1 MKLNFKKISIV
12 FLLVSLVAVARYYNI
27 QEYLSFESLKNN
39 RDLLNS
45 YYAQNQGLFIVV
57 YILIYILSVAV
68 AIPGAAI
75 LTLAGGAL
83 FGVLTGTLVVS
94 FASTIGASLSFLI
107 SRYLFRDTLRE
118 KFSDKLKAIDKG
130 IRQDGAFYL
139 FTLRMIPIFPF
150 FLINVLMGLTDISL
164 WVFFFVSQVGML
176 IGTIVYVNAGT
187 QLASI
192 SSLKEILS
200 PNLLLSFVAL
210 GILPLFA
217 KSIINY
223 LQNQKIYKN
232 YKKPKS
238 FDYNLIVIGAGA
250 AGLVASYIA
259 ATVKAKVALIEK
271 HKMGGDCLNYGCVPS
286 KALIA
291 VAKKVNTSKKIA
303 EYGLKTAKFEFDFAS
318 IMERVAKVVK
328 KIEPNDSVERYTKLG
343 VDCFSGDAKIISP
356 YIVSMNGKEFTTKS
370 IVIAS
375 GAEPFVPNIP
385 GLNEIS
391 YLTSDTLWNLKK
403 LPKKLLV
410 LGGGPIGCELSQ
422 AFSRLGSD
430 VTIVEMGERI
440 IPKEDFD
447 VSAFMK
453 EVFEKEGIKILT
465 SHKAVQFKKGKTNKV
480 VCEANGKQVEIE
492 FDEIIL
498 AIGRKARTKGFGM
511 EELGIRL
518 NPNGT
523 IETDEFL
530 RTNFPNIFVCGDA
543 AGPYQFT
550 HTASHQAWYAS
561 VNSLFG
567 IFKKFKADY
576 SVIPWVTFT
585 DPEVSHVGL
594 SEMDAKEKGIE
605 VEISQY
611 DIGEL
616 DRAIADGEAHGF
628 IKVLTQKGSD
638 KILGVTIVAAHAG
651 ELLAEYVLAMKH
663 GLGLNKI
670 LGTIH
675 SYPTMS
681 EANKYVAGNW
691 KKANKPEKLL
701 TYVEKFHTWRRK

>member
-1 MKLNFKKISIV
+1 MKLKKLLIILSVVALIV
-12 FLLVSLVAVARYYNI
+12 LARYYGL
-27 QEYLSFESLKNN
+27 QEYLSFESLKSN

-45 YYAQNQGLFIVV
+45 YYAQNQLLFISA
-57 YILIYILSVAV
+57 YILLYIVSVAV
-68 AIPGAAI
+68 ALPGAAI

-83 FGVLTGTLVVS
+83 FGVITGTLIVS
-94 FASTIGASLSFLI
+94 FASTIGATASFLI

-118 KFSDKLKAIDKG
+118 KFSDKLNAIDKG
-130 IRQDGAFYL
+130 IRRDGAFYL

-150 FLINVLMGLTDISL
+150 FLINVLMGLTDISVL
-164 WVFFFVSQVGML
+164 VFFFVSQVGML
-176 IGTIVYVNAGT
+176 LGTIAYVNAGT

-192 SSLKEILS
+192 SSLKDILS
-200 PNLLLSFVAL
+200 PNLIFSFVAL
-210 GILPLFA
+210 GILPLIA
-217 KSIINY
+217 KSIISY

-250 AGLVASYIA
+250 AGLVTSYIA
-259 ATVKAKVALIEK
+259 ATVRAKVALIEK

-291 VAKKVNTSKKIA
+291 VAKKINTEKKIA
-303 EYGLKTAKFEFDFAS
+303 EFGLKSAKIEFDFATL
-318 IMERVAKVVK
+318 MDRVAKVVK
-328 KIEPNDSVERYTKLG
+328 KIEPNDSIERYTKLG
-343 VDCFSGDAKIISP
+343 VECFSGDAKIISP
-356 YIVSMNGKEFTTKS
+356 YIVSVNGKEYSTKS

-375 GAEPFVPNIP
+375 GAEPYIPSIP
-385 GLNEIS
+385 GLSEIS
-391 YLTSDTLWNLKK
+391 YLTSETLWGLRK
-403 LPKKLLV
+403 LPKRLLV

-422 AFSRLGSD
+422 AFSRIGSE
-430 VTIVEMGERI
+430 VTLVEMGERI
-440 IPKEDFD
+440 MPKEDLD
-447 VSAFMK
+447 VSLFMK
-453 EVFEKEGIKILT
+453 EVLEKEGLKILT
-465 SHKAVQFKKGKTNKV
+465 SHKAVEFKKGWNKSV
-480 VCEANGKQVEIE
+480 VCEANGKKLEIE
-492 FDEIIL
+492 FDEVLL

-561 VNSLFG
+561 VNALFG
-567 IFKKFKADY
+567 IFRKFKADY
-576 SVIPWVTFT
+576 SVIPWATFT
-585 DPEVSHVGL
+585 DPEVAHVGL
-594 SEMDAKEKGIE
+594 SEADAKEKNLDVE
-605 VEISQY
+605 VSRY

-616 DRAIADGEAHGF
+616 DRAIADGEANGF
-628 IKVLTQKGSD
+628 IKVLTPKGSD
-638 KILGVTIVAAHAG
+638 KILGVTIVASHAG

-675 SYPTMS
+675 TYPTMS

-701 TYVEKFHTWRRK
+701 SYVEKFHKWRRR

>member
-192 SSLKEILS
+192 SSLKDILS

-356 YIVSMNGKEFTTKS
+356 YIVSVNGKEFTTKS

-453 EVFEKEGIKILT
+453 EVFEKEDIKILT

-480 VCEANGKQVEIE
+480 VCEANGKQVEVE

>member
-192 SSLKEILS
+192 SSLKDILS

-303 EYGLKTAKFEFDFAS
+303 EYGLKTAKFEFDFAN

-356 YIVSMNGKEFTTKS
+356 YIVSVNGKEFTTKS

-453 EVFEKEGIKILT
+453 EVFEKEDIKILT

-480 VCEANGKQVEIE
+480 VCEANGKQVEVE